1 MDDKLKFIEPVTVM
15 AGEYP
20 DVALRHC
27 YMDTASMEVIRQPWA
42 FDVVVTNNVF
52 GDIIADELVQI
63 SGTPALFGSAE
74 LTPAGRGH
82 LCDSAAAGCDSA
94 DGLSGRPRAFQ
105 RAAPTMFADLSACG
119 GILTMAAGFR
129 VSRIKSGP
137 LVDLM
142 PALILV
148 MPFSMLWIALMG

>member
-82 LCDSAAAGCDSA
+82 LCDSAFLARQTSSLVKAAFLLAERESA
-94 DGLSGRPRAFQ
+94 LSIR
-105 RAAPTMFADLSACG
+105 
-119 GILTMAAGFR
+119 
-129 VSRIKSGP
+129 
-137 LVDLM
+137 
-142 PALILV
+142 
-148 MPFSMLWIALMG
+148 

>member
-1 MDDKLKFIEPVTVM
+1 M

-52 GDIIADELVQI
+52 GDIIADEPVQI
-63 SGTPALFGSAE
+63 SDTPALFGSAE
-74 LTPAGRGH
+74 LAPAERGH
-82 LCDSAAAGCDSA
+82 LCDSAAAVCDSA

-105 RAAPTMFADLSACG
+105 RAAP
-119 GILTMAAGFR
+119 
-129 VSRIKSGP
+129 
-137 LVDLM
+137 
-142 PALILV
+142 
-148 MPFSMLWIALMG
+148 

>member
-52 GDIIADELVQI
+52 GDLIADELVQI

-105 RAAPTMFADLSACG
+105 RAAP
-119 GILTMAAGFR
+119 
-129 VSRIKSGP
+129 
-137 LVDLM
+137 
-142 PALILV
+142 
-148 MPFSMLWIALMG
+148 